1 METVT
6 AITSFDHYGDKV
18 AGDKFQVSESL
29 AKRLADKGLV
39 VRHATNTA
47 FPSPPQN
54 PMKATGSSLSASPVA
69 PASPQTTAILS
80 AAGVALKRTKRAKF
94 VK

>member
-6 AITSFDHYGDKV
+6 ALTSFDHYGDRWP
-18 AGDKFQVSESL
+18 GDKFQVSESL

-39 VRHATNTA
+39 VRHAVA
-47 FPSPPQN
+47 DPVPSPPN
-54 PMKATGSSLSASPVA
+54 HPMKAAGASLSASPAA

-80 AAGVALKRTKRAKF
+80 AAGVALKRTKRVKF
-94 VK
+94 GK